1 MTEPTWIQAVYR
13 NTVCEQWHVHNPYTS
28 AEWPTES
35 RLLRTVNGAVSKI
48 HPQAHA
54 LIVREHEV
62 PVHPVQSPQA
72 RAMVSVTLMLPV
84 TPQELFVWKLGTG
97 PTSEHYDQYTQLLDT
112 VFGSSSGELHMKTRF
127 TAHLV
132 EGH

>member
-13 NTVCEQWHVHNPYTS
+13 NTVSEQWSVHNPYTS

-35 RLLRTVNGAVSKI
+35 RLLRTVNGAVSGI

-62 PVHPVQSPQA
+62 PAHPVTPSQV
-72 RAMVSVTLMLPV
+72 RVSVTLMLPV

-97 PTSEHYDQYTQLLDT
+97 PTSEHYDQYTQLLNT
-112 VFGSSSGELHMKTRF
+112 VFGSPSGELHMKTHF
-127 TAHLV
+127 TAHPV

>member
-13 NTVCEQWHVHNPYTS
+13 NTVPEQWHVHNPYTS

-35 RLLRTVNGAVSKI
+35 RLLRTVNGAVSRI

-62 PVHPVQSPQA
+62 SAHPVQPPQV
-72 RAMVSVTLMLPV
+72 RVSATLMLPV
-84 TPQELFVWKLGTG
+84 TPQELFVWKLGAG

-112 VFGSSSGELHMKTRF
+112 VFGSPSGELHMKTRF
-127 TAHLV
+127 TAHPV